1 MIIQN
6 VCLSINKLCNDT
18 LHFVFL
24 FCIYYSQVV
33 FHQIQFRHTFELNY
47 GYIKVNFCLYSI
59 PNSRTDI
66 TKASCVNIGTS
77 FINMEKMILLC
88 KIIVYLIIDSVNSFI
103 TYGKRPFTSLYI
115 IKLNRCCMGLYRGS
129 ILRSVKRIWEDTS
142 YQKKLLF

>member
-24 FCIYYSQVV
+24 FCIYYFQVG
-33 FHQIQFRHTFELNY
+33 FHEIQFRHTFELNY
-47 GYIKVNFCLYSI
+47 GHINVNFCLYSI

-77 FINMEKMILLC
+77 FIHMSVGCLLQANKC
-88 KIIVYLIIDSVNSFI
+88 VTYCGEAPHSVQM
-103 TYGKRPFTSLYI
+103 SLC
-115 IKLNRCCMGLYRGS
+115 L
-129 ILRSVKRIWEDTS
+129 
-142 YQKKLLF
+142 